1 MTRMVK
7 ELIIAFLCAMFA
19 FMFLTHDN
27 AENRQNFTMANRI
40 SGWYT
45 KNQTEH
51 DLQEDLQER
60 YAINTY
66 YVDTGNY
73 KWGDI
78 STAAIYEFDT
88 RTGKWSDGGN
98 YVIHGGNLCEV
109 NKYGERTK
117 IGQII
122 TWN

>member
-7 ELIIAFLCAMFA
+7 EFIIAFLCAMFA
-19 FMFLTHDN
+19 FMFITSTN
-27 AENRQNFTMANRI
+27 SRENFIMASRASRI
-40 SGWYT
+40 SGWYV
-45 KNQTEH
+45 KRQAEY
-51 DLQEDLQER
+51 DMQENE
-60 YAINTY
+60 AINTY
-66 YVDTGNY
+66 YVDTGSYN
-73 KWGDI
+73 GTDF

-88 RTGKWSDGGN
+88 RTGEWSDGGN